1 MSAGERSRQRIQCF
15 LVALVCDVSEVAS
28 NFQPQPFTLGNRA
41 HTFLANAFV
50 EMADRDAEHA
60 CNLEKPPSRHAVYA
74 ALVLMH
80 LLISDADLLGKLRLG
95 QSQHDPPLTD
105 MSADMIVDR
114 RR

>member
-1 MSAGERSRQRIQCF
+1 MSAGERSRQRRQCF
-15 LVALVCDVSEVAS
+15 LVALICDVGEVAS
-28 NFQPQPFTLGNRA
+28 NFQHHPLT
-41 HTFLANAFV
+41 LANRTHALLAKAFV
-50 EMADRDAEHA
+50 EMADRDAEDA
-60 CNLEKPPSRHAVYA
+60 CDLEKPPSRHAVYA